1 MQAIQHEPIVRQR
14 EVRVRASWLQVM
26 SHLDPQFGGIAA
38 TVPQLCRATEAD
50 GGYRCPIVGFCNPVE
65 LGQLSENE
73 RLQVIQFPPDRLGW
87 MVNMGM
93 RQQLKQLFRSAQG
106 VHIHGIWE
114 THCTVASGIARSCKT
129 PYIISAHGML
139 DDWALTHKRLKKALY
154 AALLE
159 TNNLQRAACLRALT
173 RDEVTDYRRIGLRT
187 PVAVVPSGVQA
198 PEGVT
203 GDVFWEAF
211 PQLAG
216 KRVVLFMGRLHPKKG
231 LPLLLQA
238 WHRAAESRGEDSHLV
253 IAGPDSD
260 NLLGTLR
267 QMTED
272 LNLRDSVTF
281 AGMLKDER
289 KWSALAA
296 AELFVLPSF
305 SEGFSVAVLEA
316 LAMGLPAIV
325 SSPCHFPEIT
335 EANCGWVIEPE
346 THALELALREY
357 LQMRPSELACM
368 GERARGLIER
378 RFTWPVIGRQME
390 EVYSWL
396 QGGPKPTSVEVS

>member
-1 MQAIQHEPIVRQR
+1 
-14 EVRVRASWLQVM
+14 M
-26 SHLDPQFGGIAA
+26 SHLDPQFGGIAG
-38 TVPQLCRATEAD
+38 TVPQLCRATEAE
-50 GGYRCPIVGFCNPVE
+50 GGYQCPIVGFCNPAE
-65 LGQLSENE
+65 LDQLSESE
-73 RLQVIQFPPDRLGW
+73 RVRVIQFPPDRMGW

-203 GDVFWEAF
+203 GDVFREAF

-216 KRVVLFMGRLHPKKG
+216 KRMVLFMGRLHPKKG

-238 WHRAAESRGEDSHLV
+238 WHQVAESRGEDSHLV
-253 IAGPDSD
+253 IAGPDSE

-272 LNLRDSVTF
+272 LKLRDSVTF
-281 AGMLKDER
+281 TGMLKDEL

-316 LAMGLPAIV
+316 LAMGIPAIV

-346 THALELALREY
+346 THALELSLREY
-357 LQMRPSELACM
+357 LQMRPSELTCV

-378 RFTWPVIGRQME
+378 RFTWAVIGKQME

>member
-1 MQAIQHEPIVRQR
+1 MQATQQYSTVRQHD
-14 EVRVRASWLQVM
+14 VRVKASWLQVM

-38 TVPQLCRATEAD
+38 TVPQLCRATEAE
-50 GGYRCPIVGFCNPVE
+50 GAYKCPIVGFCDPAE
-65 LGQLSENE
+65 LGQLSESE
-73 RLQVIQFPPDRLGW
+73 RSQVTQLPPNRMGW
-87 MVNMGM
+87 IVNRGL
-93 RQQLKQLFRSAQG
+93 RQQLKQVVRAAQG

-114 THCTVASGIARSCKT
+114 THCMVTSGIARSCKK

-159 TNNLQRAACLRALT
+159 TNNLQRASCLRALT
-173 RDEVTDYRRIGLRT
+173 RDEVTDYRRIGLST
-187 PVAVVPSGVQA
+187 PVAVVPSGVEA

-203 GDVFWEAF
+203 GDVFRQAF
-211 PQLAG
+211 PQLTG
-216 KRVVLFMGRLHPKKG
+216 KRIVLFMGRLHPKKG

-238 WHRAAESRGEDSHLV
+238 WHRVAESRGEESHLV
-253 IAGPDSD
+253 IAGPDSE

-267 QMTED
+267 QMADD
-272 LNLRDSVTF
+272 LKLRDAVTF
-281 AGMLKDER
+281 TGMLKDEL

-316 LAMGLPAIV
+316 LAMGIPAVV
-325 SSPCHFPEIT
+325 SSPCHFPEIR

-346 THALELALREY
+346 TGALALAMREY
-357 LQMRPSELACM
+357 LEMQASELACM

-378 RFTWPVIGRQME
+378 RFTWPVIGKQME

-396 QGGPKPTSVEVS
+396 QGGPKPTSVEMS